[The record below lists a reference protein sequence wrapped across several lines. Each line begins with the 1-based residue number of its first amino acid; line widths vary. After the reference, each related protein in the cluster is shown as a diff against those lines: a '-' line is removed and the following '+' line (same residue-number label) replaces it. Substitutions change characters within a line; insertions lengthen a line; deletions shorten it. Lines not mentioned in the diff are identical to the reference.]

1 MRIAKTNRKIICA
14 LLAAVMCLCIAAFGF
29 SFNKA
34 NAEAET
40 TITAEQFKLKGAS
53 VRYVDDTYSAGVKF
67 HVLLDE
73 TVYSG
78 LSDAAKTG
86 VKLCPTS
93 LLGDEDIKTS
103 DNANIIDREAKTSGW
118 FDSVTDTG
126 MKELVV
132 YVYDIDAK
140 YYGTDIAVVGY
151 IADGELTA
159 YTEIKTASLASVAQK
174 AAENEA
180 DDTKKEQLKGYYTFT
195 LNVYNSD
202 KTLKETSSV
211 EYGAKLTAPEDD
223 VCGWYNKGETAKWN
237 FETDTVKGNVSL
249 YAKAHGTEF
258 TYTANEDGTTHTK
271 THKCCGAV
279 AEAAEAHDFV
289 WDKSDSAQDVQ
300 RCSLCGATG
309 KTFVK
314 TVTNVNQ
321 ELVLTNATL
330 AIDLSGVTEGYTV
343 KSITLAGDEG
353 VNLGTDISAIDF
365 TGIVKHGERTLKIV
379 VTADGVDHDITVPVL
394 LVTEQISTFDRLV
407 ELVQITSGSCGKFQ
421 EGKYFT
427 LAGDITLA
435 EGTNYNANGT
445 GNNNG
450 FATAGA
456 GNGFAGTLDGKNHS
470 IIGGIMSGG
479 GLFGAIESATVKN
492 IHFKDVQP
500 QTGTTRSVI
509 TGSMFNSLLDNVTV
523 TVKGAGVLS
532 QSANG
537 IISSNRIINITLKDV
552 TINAQDCSFS
562 SVFGSG
568 WANHTAKITCTNVN
582 INVKSVDCLASHS
595 GDGTKLEIG
604 SVAGITGTMQAS
616 VTPEEKLSLIKH
628 NFSLTL
634 GDKFANATE
643 IKSATY
649 NGSELSIDGWS
660 ISAGVLSGDSS
671 AFGLTE
677 VGGVTF
683 VVVVT
688 SDGFTYTLT
697 INVAVESGYEKV
709 SLNGSVDIV
718 LAKDGIDNTEVVVDL
733 GTDYTGYTI
742 TGAVMGTTKLTVA
755 EGKIV
760 VNDALKGVKTGEGS
774 LTVLAD
780 NGENYYEFT
789 VSAVLVTEEIS
800 TFDRLKEL
808 VQITS
813 TSCGKYQDGKY
824 FTLAGDIILESGTAY
839 NTNPS
844 NGYAGAPDG
853 NGFAGTLDGRKHSII
868 GGKMA
873 AGGLFGSLYYATV
886 KDINFTDVQA
896 VNGAPMSVLT
906 GGMYYTTLENITIN
920 VKGNVDVMGWSSLG
934 SNQQV
939 GIISSTRVIKV
950 TLKNVQVNATGC
962 SFLSVFGCGWG
973 NNSATNYTCKDVII
987 NVKKVNSL
995 AIHSKDG
1002 TTLPIDAV
1010 EGITVNQ
1017 EATAEA

>member
-40 TITAEQFKLKGAS
+40 TITAEQFKLKGTS

-258 TYTANEDGTTHTK
+258 IYTANEDGTTHTK

-314 TVTNVNQ
+314 TVTAVNQ
-321 ELVLTNATL
+321 ELVLTNATSSVS
-330 AIDLSGVTEGYTV
+330 LSGITEGYTV
-343 KSITLAGDEG
+343 KSITLVDDES

-379 VTADGVDHDITVPVL
+379 VTADETDHEITVPVL
-394 LVTEQISTFDRLV
+394 LVTEEISTFDRLV
-407 ELVQITSGSCGKFQ
+407 KLVQITSVSCGKFQ

-479 GLFGAIESATVKN
+479 GLFGALESATVKN

-537 IISSNRIINITLKDV
+537 IISSNRIINITLKGV

-755 EGKIV
+755 ESKIV
-760 VNDALKGVKTGEGS
+760 VNDAFKGVKTGEGS

>member
-40 TITAEQFKLKGAS
+40 TITAEQFKLKGTS

-174 AAENEA
+174 AAENES

-258 TYTANEDGTTHTK
+258 IYTANEDGTTHTK

-321 ELVLTNATL
+321 ELVLTNAMS

-407 ELVQITSGSCGKFQ
+407 ELVQIKDAKCGKFQ
-421 EGKYFT
+421 DGKYYT
-427 LAGDITLA
+427 LAGDITIA
-435 EGTNYNANGT
+435 DGTPYNAKGT
-445 GNNNG
+445 GNSNG
-450 FATAGA
+450 LATAGI

-500 QTGTTRSVI
+500 QAGATRSVI

-537 IISSNRIINITLKDV
+537 IISSNRIVNITLKDV
-552 TINAQDCSFS
+552 TVNAQDCSFT

-568 WANHTAKITCTNVN
+568 YANTAAKITCSNVN
-582 INVKSVDCLASHS
+582 IKVKTLEFLALNSS
-595 GDGTKLEIG
+595 DDKKLEIG
-604 SVAGITGTMQAS
+604 AVEGITGTMQAS
-616 VTPEEKLSLIKH
+616 VTPEEKISLIK
-628 NFSLTL
+628 NTFTLTL
-634 GDKFANATE
+634 GEKFAEATAIE
-643 IKSATY
+643 SATY
-649 NGSELSIDGWS
+649 NGAALSTEGWT
-660 ISAGVLSGDSS
+660 IAEGILSGNTE
-671 AFGLTE
+671 ALNLTE
-677 VGGVTF
+677 VGSVSF
-683 VVVVT
+683 VIVIT
-688 SDGFTYTLT
+688 SKGFTYTLT
-697 INVAVESGYEKV
+697 VNVGVESGYEKV
-709 SLNGSVDIV
+709 ALTDSTDIV
-718 LAKDGIDNTEVVVDL
+718 LAREGVENTMLTVDL
-733 GTDYTGYTI
+733 GADYAGYNI
-742 TGAVMGTTKLTVA
+742 TAAILGITKLTVE

-760 VNDALKGVKTGEGS
+760 VNDTLKGVKAGAGT

-780 NGENYYEFT
+780 NGVNYYEIT
-789 VSAVLVTEEIS
+789 IPAVLVTEEIV
-800 TFDRLKEL
+800 TFDRLVEL

-886 KDINFTDVQA
+886 KDVNFTDIQA
-896 VNGAPMSVLT
+896 VNGAPMSVIT

-934 SNQQV
+934 GNQQV

-950 TLKNVQVNATGC
+950 TLKNVVVNATGC

-1002 TTLPIDAV
+1002 TTLAIGAV
-1010 EGITVNQ
+1010 EDITVNQ
-1017 EATAEA
+1017 EETTGE